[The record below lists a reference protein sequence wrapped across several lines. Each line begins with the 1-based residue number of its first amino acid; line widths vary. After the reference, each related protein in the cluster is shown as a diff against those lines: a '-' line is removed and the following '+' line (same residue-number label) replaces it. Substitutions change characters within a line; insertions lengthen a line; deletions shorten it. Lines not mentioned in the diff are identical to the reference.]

1 MSQTQISITIRLL
14 DESAV
19 EFQEPVQVPQVDGCF
34 IRGYAD
40 PSSLLPEDFLDG
52 LAELKNLI
60 DIQMRDQA
68 VALDLPLEYAS
79 VVILGEFLKV
89 DLVESVQE
97 GLGQSLSTSY

>member
-19 EFQEPVQVPQVDGCF
+19 EFQEPVQVPQVDDRF
-34 IRGYAD
+34 IWGSAA
-40 PSSLLPEDFLDG
+40 PSSLLLEDFLDG
-52 LAELKNLI
+52 LAELKNLR

-68 VALDLPLEYAS
+68 IALDLPLEYAS
-79 VVILGEFLKV
+79 VIIMGEFFKI

-97 GLGQSLSTSY
+97 GLGQSLSTSH